1 MDILQEAT
9 DFFNDLSDSKFTL
22 IFGNK
27 KREQQVIT
35 ISASDEHFPH
45 LIGLDKLT
53 DITSSIY
60 RGKDKS
66 QIVSGIQ
73 SGEITLSK
81 IEKSSHYI
89 HDQFEHSIENRI
101 KFFPLIKPMFDKGID
116 VGEASFIF
124 LKKKAYSK
132 IDADYLLRLK
142 IKQDSKEYYL
152 NLFLKKD
159 KESHD
164 YIPISFFP
172 RLNNN
177 YEKNQTRLTLL
188 YRKKE
193 KGAISEELYVHKN
206 YTPPSSP

>member
-1 MDILQEAT
+1 MP
-9 DFFNDLSDSKFTL
+9 KFTF

-53 DITSSIY
+53 DIADSIY
-60 RGKDKS
+60 RGKSKAK
-66 QIVSGIQ
+66 IVAGIQ
-73 SGEITLSK
+73 NGEIKLSE
-81 IEKSSHYI
+81 IEKSSLYI
-89 HDQFEHSIENRI
+89 HGQFEHSIENRI
-101 KFFPLIKPMFDKGID
+101 KFFPLIKPIFDEGID

-142 IKQDSKEYYL
+142 IRQDSKEYYL

-159 KESHD
+159 KLSND

-172 RLNNN
+172 RLNND
-177 YEKNQTRLTLL
+177 YEKTQTRLTLL

-193 KGAISEELYVHKN
+193 NGEISEELYVHKN
-206 YTPPSSP
+206 YTPPSSPEIES